1 MRRDFI
7 SIITYITFNLA
18 VITLSYYF
26 AMISIGV
33 LVLSSHTIIR
43 TNGKQTTVLVLMW
56 DIAFSYLLITEV
68 IHKEISTSVTVL
80 I

>member
-1 MRRDFI
+1 
-7 SIITYITFNLA
+7 
-18 VITLSYYF
+18 
-26 AMISIGV
+26 MISKGV

-43 TNGKQTTVLVLMW
+43 TNGKQTNVLVLMW

-68 IHKEISTSVTVL
+68 FHKEISTSVTVL

>member
-1 MRRDFI
+1 
-7 SIITYITFNLA
+7 
-18 VITLSYYF
+18 
-26 AMISIGV
+26 MISIGV

-43 TNGKQTTVLVLMW
+43 SDGKQTTVLVVLMW

-68 IHKEISTSVTVL
+68 FHKEISTSVTVL

>member
-1 MRRDFI
+1 
-7 SIITYITFNLA
+7 
-18 VITLSYYF
+18 
-26 AMISIGV
+26 MISIGV
-33 LVLSSHTIIR
+33 LVLSSLTIIR

-68 IHKEISTSVTVL
+68 FHKEISTSVTVL